1 MHIYNEKR
9 YPNKVLSTN
18 LEEGPF
24 LLGRKHLVRIR
35 MFIKLVPDSS
45 LALSTQVPLC
55 VPAALIVQRSCAG
68 TRLSFGYVHRV
79 QLSSFFSEFLVIAC
93 VTTCHVLPEH
103 NSRTILLDSV
113 LYLEGLE
120 E

>member
-24 LLGRKHLVRIR
+24 LLGLKHLIR

-45 LALSTQVPLC
+45 LALSTQVPLY
-55 VPAALIVQRSCAG
+55 VPAALIVQGSCAG
-68 TRLSFGYVHRV
+68 TTLFWLCS
-79 QLSSFFSEFLVIAC
+79 
-93 VTTCHVLPEH
+93 
-103 NSRTILLDSV
+103 
-113 LYLEGLE
+113 
-120 E
+120 